1 MARSDIPRRPPSITQ
16 WRIDGEIRGG
26 PTVAETLAYAE
37 WCDAY
42 TAEQAELR
50 AQPGVIS
57 PQAEPRLFTW
67 ARRWFGR

>member
-1 MARSDIPRRPPSITQ
+1 VARSDIPRRPPSITQ

-26 PTVAETLAYAE
+26 HAEALAYAE

-42 TAEQAELR
+42 AAEQAELR
-50 AQPGVIS
+50 AQAGWIS